1 MQSYQ
6 LSKIILE
13 KVRSNYWSKVLIT
26 LKQKWKGFYPVFYV
40 LNLESW
46 QLVLGCPFEAKKK
59 KKKKILSRSFPR
71 FTLWCR
77 KCNFW
82 KLPIRWIDLE
92 KVHEI
97 IEKFISNGHS
107 STKLW
112 DFLFYC
118 VARASL
124 QSR

>member
-1 MQSYQ
+1 MYHWIDLEKICWNKKKIVSNGYPMQSYQ

-59 KKKKILSRSFPR
+59 KKNSF
-71 FTLWCR
+71 
-77 KCNFW
+77 
-82 KLPIRWIDLE
+82 
-92 KVHEI
+92 
-97 IEKFISNGHS
+97 
-107 STKLW
+107 
-112 DFLFYC
+112 
-118 VARASL
+118 A
-124 QSR
+124 